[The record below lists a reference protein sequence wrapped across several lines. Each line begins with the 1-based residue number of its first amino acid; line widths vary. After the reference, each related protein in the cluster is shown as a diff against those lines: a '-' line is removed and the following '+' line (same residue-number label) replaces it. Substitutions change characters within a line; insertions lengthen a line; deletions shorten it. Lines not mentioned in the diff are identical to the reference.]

1 MNGQVKTQTQSE
13 CAQSVKVPTGIESEK
28 RCTKCGII
36 KPLSEFPIHPHMRD
50 GYRNQCKACVSK
62 RYKQWRE
69 KNIDKCK
76 KYGRQQY
83 EANKEKRKEYYQ
95 KWKAE
100 NREKTK
106 EYGRKWRDKYPERHK
121 QWCEANPEKRREMMR
136 RSRKNKILAPKD
148 ILNRRMKTAI
158 KKSLKG
164 NKNGRRWESLVG
176 YTADALKKHIE
187 KQFTEGMTWKKFLNG
202 EIHLDHIIPKSA
214 FNYETPED
222 IDFKKA
228 WELKNLQPL
237 WATEN
242 LKKHNK
248 LNSHFQPSF
257 AFGGE

>member
-1 MNGQVKTQTQSE
+1 
-13 CAQSVKVPTGIESEK
+13 
-28 RCTKCGII
+28 
-36 KPLSEFPIHPHMRD
+36 MRD

-95 KWKAE
+95 KWKAG